1 MLSKI
6 HDAFPIT
13 KKCTYLNTPS
23 SGLTSKNLI
32 DFRKQYDN
40 GIHTDY
46 KKIDFLEDEQ
56 IDSLRTKIQKYFKAE
71 TAEIALLPSFS
82 IGLNGIVD
90 ALPKH
95 AKVLLL
101 KGDYPSVNLPFEF
114 RDFQIEYAEI
124 NENLE
129 HNIDQKLERFQ
140 PDFIALSVVQ
150 FLNGIKIDLSFLQ
163 QVKKTYPHIQ
173 IIGDA
178 TQYLGTEKF
187 NFDESAF
194 SVIGS
199 SGYKWFNAGTG
210 NAFFIIDKD
219 FLAALNP
226 KSYGSNSL
234 LNKPDGSFRKT
245 GFLEPGHFDMHSLK
259 SLEVALDFHYN
270 EIGIESIEA
279 QIKSLSLKA
288 FNAFSKRNL
297 LSNAVQKR
305 KIHSCIFNLNR
316 SEADLKKLL
325 DANIVCA
332 YRKNGIRVGFHY
344 FNNEADLTNLL
355 ATLDEI

>member
-6 HDAFPIT
+6 HNAFPIT

-23 SGLTSKNLI
+23 SGLTSKKLI

-129 HNIDQKLERFQ
+129 HNTSFINLSQNAAITRRTWFLLQAAKTATDGRRHQSRGARLRSRRRQTGGQNGSGIAVGVRRATGGGRPERPPQ
-140 PDFIALSVVQ
+140 TRRRWRWLVDA
-150 FLNGIKIDLSFLQ
+150 
-163 QVKKTYPHIQ
+163 
-173 IIGDA
+173 GDA
-178 TQYLGTEKF
+178 RSRRHH
-187 NFDESAF
+187 D
-194 SVIGS
+194 
-199 SGYKWFNAGTG
+199 
-210 NAFFIIDKD
+210 
-219 FLAALNP
+219 
-226 KSYGSNSL
+226 
-234 LNKPDGSFRKT
+234 RT
-245 GFLEPGHFDMHSLK
+245 GFGQRHRPGAHTGHPHDPASGRRRH
-259 SLEVALDFHYN
+259 DP
-270 EIGIESIEA
+270 GGTT
-279 QIKSLSLKA
+279 
-288 FNAFSKRNL
+288 R
-297 LSNAVQKR
+297 
-305 KIHSCIFNLNR
+305 
-316 SEADLKKLL
+316 
-325 DANIVCA
+325 
-332 YRKNGIRVGFHY
+332 
-344 FNNEADLTNLL
+344 
-355 ATLDEI
+355 